1 MSSTQAQIRQ
11 SLRPAF
17 EEAEEAAM
25 DSRRRQKAQDDLG
38 AAHRRE
44 TQDIQGK
51 APQPG
56 AANQGLLEKQ
66 WFAIRAGNGVA
77 HKDDE
82 IRISVDPRT
91 GMTREQVSRAIDVA
105 LEKGW
110 AELYVYN
117 DKNQPDTKLAEAI
130 NKVIAERGLLDRLHC
145 CTDPN
150 KMCSCFEE
158 MKRAARDPKFM
169 ATAVAATAAVGV
181 AAAVAHHLSQS

>member
-1 MSSTQAQIRQ
+1 MSSTQSQIRPA
-11 SLRPAF
+11 LRPAF

-25 DSRRRQKAQDDLG
+25 DSRRRQKAQDDMG

-56 AANQGLLEKQ
+56 AEKQGLLEKQ

-82 IRISVDPRT
+82 IRISVDHRT
-91 GMTREQVSRAIDVA
+91 GITREQVSRAIDVA

-117 DKNQPDTKLAEAI
+117 DKNQPDLELAKAI
-130 NKVIAERGLLDRLHC
+130 NKVIEERGLAGRIHC
-145 CTDPN
+145 CTDPQ

-158 MKRAARDPKFM
+158 MKRAARDPKFL

-181 AAAVAHHLSQS
+181 AAAVAHHLAHN